1 MSFKVIIGSNS
12 QQYPKPD
19 WRIQQVSNESVYPK
33 GIFNFKK
40 QYSIQTTTG
49 RISSN
54 NEKVSIPLL
63 DSNVIGK
70 HKHKHR
76 YVHIGLVQV
85 YVTPLISTGINGSV
99 SLFLKDKR
107 LFDFSDSILNVPQ
120 ASEID
125 DPINFYPNI
134 MVSFEEID
142 VLHHLT
148 LNVKLGGLE
157 EEGNNFVLSLIT
169 KVHYKWM
176 RDQVI
181 KSATKCYGPG
191 IEGMKQL
198 SPILKT
204 LFGGKK
210 RLETYGNVF
219 AIHWETSKVNQYSQD
234 WKRTMV
240 IGDYDLCL
248 QEDEVTTRVYNVVA
262 TPSVL
267 QRVKQSQWQD
277 EELRTLW
284 NRLINGKSSL
294 SFHDNDEFLL
304 ESIYEE
310 VQNRQAT
317 RQSFH
322 KRKSKKRNRR
332 R

>member
-63 DSNVIGK
+63 DSNVIAK

-107 LFDFSDSILNVPQ
+107 LFDFSDSFLNVPQ

-191 IEGMKQL
+191 IEVAFRERNMRTPEDLNPRIIKRSDLQFPEDWNVKDEIPEEEEHN
-198 SPILKT
+198 SPRFVHVSGRKV
-204 LFGGKK
+204 K
-210 RLETYGNVF
+210 LEF
-219 AIHWETSKVNQYSQD
+219 
-234 WKRTMV
+234 
-240 IGDYDLCL
+240 
-248 QEDEVTTRVYNVVA
+248 
-262 TPSVL
+262 P
-267 QRVKQSQWQD
+267 
-277 EELRTLW
+277 
-284 NRLINGKSSL
+284 
-294 SFHDNDEFLL
+294 
-304 ESIYEE
+304 
-310 VQNRQAT
+310 RQ
-317 RQSFH
+317 
-322 KRKSKKRNRR
+322 
-332 R
+332 